1 MRPTDW
7 FPLTGGD
14 PAPGNPAAWQQLV
27 RFLLSRRD
35 ELNDQAHKLGSHLP
49 VEGSGN
55 RIENLRAMLAGTQ
68 IFASRLAEQFDT
80 AAETFHSWRNT
91 LDGLQVQSAAALSR
105 AQAAQEDLESARA
118 SITALEEEAAR
129 DSSWDPLIGLELD
142 GMLWIDG
149 HRDAAVAAEKVIA
162 EQQQFVDQLRVEYR
176 DKAAA
181 MNTTA
186 IFRDLDALDVTM
198 YSSASAAAQAITNS
212 DVDLSVLEAS
222 FRSAQYGTAEYKE
235 LLDNLSLMTP
245 AQLSTFFLMH
255 PALVSYPV
263 PVSADT
269 IANTAAA
276 KNWWA
281 ALSLDQQAA
290 LIQFAP
296 GMIGNTE
303 GVTYG
308 ARDEANRILLAN
320 ALVAPTTPEHVR
332 TALRSLDDAAHATN
346 NKSAE
351 RYIMSLDLSGYRKR
365 DKYDTDTNPRDDVLA
380 AVAIGN
386 VDTATAVSILTPGM
400 NNDVAGS
407 MSDLTT
413 AAQKLHDQQGAMYLN
428 AGEQA
433 DQHAMV
439 AWMGYETPPP
449 SLTAGESV
457 LGDHL
462 ARQGGDRLARTAD
475 GLNITR
481 NYRSTLN
488 LVGHSY
494 GTTTTGEALRIM
506 ETKADTVTLLASAG
520 VTEGTVDQAN
530 DGSGLAVESDSAGNP
545 NIFYTQASS
554 DNVAGLGVFG
564 SGRDIPDD
572 IDGSTEFSAGGGYDT
587 FGNYYGDTDAHDLY
601 GDDESPVQGY
611 LSSGTSSLYYAALTS
626 TGHGESMGQLVPTMV
641 EWKTTYRGDVY
652 SVPREHPV
660 TPAQMREAYDYTD
673 EEWKQLSNGETR

>member
-1 MRPTDW
+1 M
-7 FPLTGGD
+7 
-14 PAPGNPAAWQQLV
+14 V

-91 LDGLQVQSAAALSR
+91 LDGLQVQSEAALSR
-105 AQAAQEDLESARA
+105 ARTAQEDLESARA

-129 DSSWDPLIGLELD
+129 DSSWDPMIGLELD
-142 GMLWIDG
+142 GMLWVDG
-149 HRDAAVAAEKVIA
+149 HRDAAAAAAEVIA

-181 MNTTA
+181 MNTTT

-222 FRSAQYGTAEYKE
+222 FHSAQYGTAEYKE

-320 ALVAPTTPEHVR
+320 ALAAPTTPEHVK
-332 TALRSLDDAAHATN
+332 TALKSLDDAARRPGAG
-346 NKSAE
+346 SAE
-351 RYIMSLDLSGYRKR
+351 RHIVSLDLSGYRQR
-365 DKYDTDTNPRDDVLA
+365 DKHDTDTNPRDDVLA

-386 VDTATAVSILTPGM
+386 IDTAAAVTVVIPGM
-400 NNDVAGS
+400 NNDVASS
-407 MSDLTT
+407 MGNLTDG
-413 AAQKLHDQQGAMYLN
+413 AENLHRQQGRVY
-428 AGEQA
+428 GQSGGKT
-433 DQHAMV
+433 DQHAV
-439 AWMGYETPPP
+439 IAWMGYGTPP
-449 SLTAGESV
+449 SVEDTGILLWDTDSV
-457 LGDHL
+457 LSNDL
-462 ARQGGDRLARTAD
+462 ARAGGVKLAAMAD
-475 GLNITR
+475 GVNVTR
-481 NYRSTLN
+481 NPGATLN
-488 LVGHSY
+488 LVAHSY
-494 GTTTTGEALRIM
+494 GTTTTGEALRVM
-506 ETKADTVTLLASAG
+506 ETKADTVSLLASAG
-520 VTEGTVDQAN
+520 VTDGSVDQAN
-530 DGSGLAVESDSAGNP
+530 EESDLAVETDAAGNP

-554 DNVAGLGVFG
+554 DKIAGMGVFG
-564 SGRDIPDD
+564 SGREIPDD

-587 FGNYYGDTDAHDLY
+587 FGRYYGDTDAHDLY
-601 GDDESPVQGY
+601 GDDDSRVQGY

-626 TGHGESMGQLVPTMV
+626 TGHGESMGHLAPTIV
-641 EWKTTYRGDVY
+641 DWKTTYRGDSY

-660 TPAQMREAYDYTD
+660 TPAQIREAYDYSD
-673 EEWKQLSNGETR
+673 EEWNQLSNGTDR